1 MSMTFEETLK
11 TIGEIKVDGV
21 SIKQKFIDHI
31 PQTPRGMF
39 ASIILLRETK
49 SFSIF
54 TTETGEQQDIE
65 RTRAGLNNPQAID
78 RLVMFKRKQVAPE
91 RRAGKALL
99 RQAGIFPFA
108 TLLKGDEVVEV
119 GFGKEKIAEL
129 NKGKDKKEYKL
140 QGPYDDCYLTEGLCT
155 HCPDCLVYGYA
166 AIEGEGARKARIMTD
181 SCFSIRPYAL
191 IQKHKHFNVIDEKKH
206 TSGTITRFDYSQ
218 PEIVLPS
225 VITTVDLTL
234 PEFIYVL
241 GNVLR
246 TTRYGKE
253 SSRQG
258 FMRNHIVSIAFSD
271 TELFANLEFTQALY
285 DTLNN
290 SENGMGEDLSLEA
303 VKQKTP
309 GVIQNL
315 TSDVFGRKTLF
326 QGEELE
332 ALFTQVKSLYSDED
346 QLFSF
351 LKVLHTRTASFQV

>member
-1 MSMTFEETLK
+1 MSYED
-11 TIGEIKVDGV
+11 TIKKISAIRIGDKSLGEN
-21 SIKQKFIDHI
+21 FIDHI
-31 PQTPRGMF
+31 PQTPQGMF
-39 ASIILLRETK
+39 VSIIMLRETK

-65 RTRAGLNNPQAID
+65 RTRAGLTNTQGVD

-99 RQAGIFPFA
+99 RQAGVFPFA
-108 TLLKGDEVVEV
+108 TLLKGSEAIEI
-119 GFGKEKIAEL
+119 GFGEEQIAKLDKEKA
-129 NKGKDKKEYKL
+129 KKDHKL
-140 QGPYDDCYLTEGLCT
+140 QGPYNDCYLTEGLCT

-191 IQKHKHFNVIDEKKH
+191 IQKHKHFNVIDEKKQ

-234 PEFIYVL
+234 NEFIYTL

-258 FMRNHIVSIAFSD
+258 FMRNHVVAMAFSD
-271 TELFANLEFTQALY
+271 AELFANLEFTQALY
-285 DTLNN
+285 DAL
-290 SENGMGEDLSLEA
+290 SESSDGMSEELSLES

-309 GVIQNL
+309 KVIEKL
-315 TSDVFGRKTLF
+315 TSDVFGRKTLL
-326 QGEELE
+326 QGKELE
-332 ALFTQVKSLYSDED
+332 SLFAQVRTLYSDES
-346 QLFSF
+346 QLFPF
-351 LKVLHTRTASFQV
+351 LKALHTQTASFQV